1 MSTESKRKPSWVQC
15 QTCGTVYK
23 ISRSIPI
30 EELYVAADC
39 PKCGI
44 TIGLNLG
51 DTEDDIYLYMCE
63 NVDPRYY

>member
-1 MSTESKRKPSWVQC
+1 MCGQVYQVKRQ
-15 QTCGTVYK
+15 
-23 ISRSIPI
+23 ISI

-39 PKCGI
+39 PVCGV
-44 TIGLNLG
+44 TTGLNLG